1 MPNHRGRHWLARN
14 LDSLFTSFQVKT
26 QSDLILDIFLS
37 SSMDLSYF
45 NANENESHSKILD
58 IIENLTEGDVFI
70 DIGANIGFFSLLASK
85 KIGESGRVY
94 CFEPSPR
101 EFNRL
106 FKNIQLNKRSNLL
119 PYNIALS
126 DYMGESQFSVSESHT
141 GLNSLSTI
149 HGANNILVPVC
160 PGDLLM
166 SQLKMNTRKVIKID
180 VEGAEFFVLSGIKK
194 ILAQEGIEAVIV
206 EITPKLLGHF
216 NHTKEMIYELMSDF
230 GFHSTVNSDEWQ
242 YDEIF
247 IKPSDEISEAI

>member
-14 LDSLFTSFQVKT
+14 LDGLFTSFRVKT

-45 NANENESHSKILD
+45 NANENESHSKVLD
-58 IIENLTEGDVFI
+58 IIENLAEGDVFI

-106 FKNIQLNKRSNLL
+106 LKNIQLNKRSNLL

-149 HGANNILVPVC
+149 DGANNILVPVC
-160 PGDLLM
+160 PEDLLM

-180 VEGAEFFVLSGIKK
+180 VEGAEFLYYQASKK
-194 ILAQEGIEAVIV
+194 FLLKKEL
-206 EITPKLLGHF
+206 KLL
-216 NHTKEMIYELMSDF
+216 L
-230 GFHSTVNSDEWQ
+230 
-242 YDEIF
+242 
-247 IKPSDEISEAI
+247 